1 MPQIANT
8 TKGPLEF
15 NNEREFQMATAAIAA
30 KHIFIGTSRFR
41 DLVGTGVITKQ
52 KTGAYKLDTVR
63 EEYCL
68 HMQKIAAGRSGDDG
82 AVLSKQRARLATA
95 QAQTAERKNEIASG
109 AYVTTVSVQYEL
121 GLIFGVMREIAL
133 SVPGKI
139 GDSLQPYTPL
149 DREKIYEIVKREI
162 YEMLTNLAS
171 PEVVTAAL
179 EGKKK

>member
-1 MPQIANT
+1 
-8 TKGPLEF
+8 
-15 NNEREFQMATAAIAA
+15 MATAAVAA

-52 KTGAYKLDTVR
+52 KTGAYKLDLVR

-95 QAQTAERKNEIASG
+95 QAQTAERKNAIEDGKFVEVAMV
-109 AYVTTVSVQYEL
+109 ADDL
-121 GLIFGVMREIAL
+121 GKIFMVMREIAL
-133 SVPGKI
+133 GTPGKI